1 MHGAD
6 RLKAQQEALRTAV
19 ENNLRE
25 SWNPAKFSLFLRLT
39 GEVGRLGFLVEMGT
53 GELFHEMGVWPEI
66 EAFLVKGAQDEAVTP
81 DQQIM
86 ALDALAF
93 ADIRANSDRAVSWLD
108 RTEALITAH
117 DLGAEERLR
126 VGMKRMNFLA
136 RNGDRRSAM
145 RLITELTPVIEGLSL
160 GHPRVFRYNVA
171 CAELA
176 LGDPNAA
183 S

>member
-1 MHGAD
+1 MLDSRSESHQQVCATKPLHGAD

-19 ENNLRE
+19 ENSLRE

-93 ADIRANSDRAVSWLD
+93 ADIRANSDRGG
-108 RTEALITAH
+108 I
-117 DLGAEERLR
+117 
-126 VGMKRMNFLA
+126 MA
-136 RNGDRRSAM
+136 RPNGGSDHSPRS
-145 RLITELTPVIEGLSL
+145 GS
-160 GHPRVFRYNVA
+160 
-171 CAELA
+171 
-176 LGDPNAA
+176 
-183 S
+183 